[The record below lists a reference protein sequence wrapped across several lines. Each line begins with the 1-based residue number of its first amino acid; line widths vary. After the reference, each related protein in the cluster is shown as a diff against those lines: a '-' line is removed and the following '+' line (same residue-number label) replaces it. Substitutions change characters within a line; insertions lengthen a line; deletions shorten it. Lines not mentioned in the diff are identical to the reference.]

1 MSQNKRIIIAVVV
14 ILVIAIAVVGI
25 DFLRRGAFTSQTTAG
40 TPLPAGSV
48 PIYLDKELI
57 GGFSPEDLE
66 NLQEVE
72 FVDTDEGKSQ
82 DGWLLRDI
90 LLIYL
95 PQDTLQGSQIT
106 VSSSSR
112 DKSIQL
118 TWEEVADESN
128 MVMFDLSN
136 RKTVKLVSLL
146 EKLDTRDEW
155 IQDTDRIEVDTQ

>member
-1 MSQNKRIIIAVVV
+1 MHLPISQGSFA
-14 ILVIAIAVVGI
+14 
-25 DFLRRGAFTSQTTAG
+25 SQTTAG

-48 PIYLDKELI
+48 PIYLDGELI

-66 NLQEVE
+66 NLEE
-72 FVDTDEGKSQ
+72 FNFVDADEGKSQ

-90 LLIYL
+90 LLIYV
-95 PQDTLQGSQIT
+95 PEDSLQGSQIT

-112 DKSIQL
+112 EKSIQL
-118 TWEEVADESN
+118 TWEEIADRAN

-155 IQDTDRIEVDTQ
+155 IQDTDRIEVETP